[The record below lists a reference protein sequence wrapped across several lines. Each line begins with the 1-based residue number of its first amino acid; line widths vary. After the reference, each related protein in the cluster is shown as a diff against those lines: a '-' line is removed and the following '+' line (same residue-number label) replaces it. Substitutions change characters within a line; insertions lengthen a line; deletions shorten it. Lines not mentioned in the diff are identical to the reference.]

1 MTNITRRRLLQTNA
15 GMGALAAMGVPFQR
29 PAYGAEMMFKPE
41 DGAELTL
48 MRWKRF
54 VQSEEDAFTKL
65 VENFTAAT
73 GVKVNVQNESLDD
86 VQPKASVAANVGQG
100 PDMVWGLYSLPHL
113 FPDKCMDLTD
123 LADSLGKAHGGWVDS
138 AVKYGKSGDKWIGIP
153 IAYNGNYINYRID
166 AVKKAGFSDGV
177 PGDTAGFLELMKGLK
192 ANNTPG
198 GFALGH
204 ASGDGNAWTHWAF
217 WAHGA
222 SLVDENDN
230 VSINSPETRAACEY
244 VKQLYDASVPG
255 TAAWN
260 DGTNNKA
267 FLGSE
272 VYLTNNGIS
281 IYAAAKRDNM
291 MDIANDMDHA
301 LWPVGPAGIPTE
313 FHICYPMLVFT
324 YTKYPNACKAF
335 IEYMLSPEAY
345 NPWMEGAV
353 GYLTQSLN
361 GYESN
366 PVWTADPKN
375 AVFKDAAKRTLTAGY
390 KGSVGE
396 KAAAALAEFI
406 VLDMFANYATGRLP
420 VDEAVAQAE
429 RQAKRIYR

>member
-1 MTNITRRRLLQTNA
+1 
-15 GMGALAAMGVPFQR
+15 
-29 PAYGAEMMFKPE
+29 
-41 DGAELTL
+41 
-48 MRWKRF
+48 
-54 VQSEEDAFTKL
+54 
-65 VENFTAAT
+65 
-73 GVKVNVQNESLDD
+73 
-86 VQPKASVAANVGQG
+86 
-100 PDMVWGLYSLPHL
+100 
-113 FPDKCMDLTD
+113 
-123 LADSLGKAHGGWVDS
+123 
-138 AVKYGKSGDKWIGIP
+138 
-153 IAYNGNYINYRID
+153 
-166 AVKKAGFSDGV
+166 
-177 PGDTAGFLELMKGLK
+177 
-192 ANNTPG
+192 
-198 GFALGH
+198 
-204 ASGDGNAWTHWAF
+204 
-217 WAHGA
+217 
-222 SLVDENDN
+222 
-230 VSINSPETRAACEY
+230 
-244 VKQLYDASVPG
+244 
-255 TAAWN
+255 
-260 DGTNNKA
+260 
-267 FLGSE
+267 
-272 VYLTNNGIS
+272 
-281 IYAAAKRDNM
+281 M